1 MAYCRH
7 THSEKQ
13 HTGTHIGWLNHRFRP
28 MAACTQ
34 EDSKSQNLPRGRENR
49 LPKPCWLPHRI
60 IKCRLLFEF
69 EFR

>member
-1 MAYCRH
+1 MAYRRH

-34 EDSKSQNLPRGRENR
+34 DDRKSKNPPPQERQQIAEAP
-49 LPKPCWLPHRI
+49 PVAA
-60 IKCRLLFEF
+60 
-69 EFR
+69 